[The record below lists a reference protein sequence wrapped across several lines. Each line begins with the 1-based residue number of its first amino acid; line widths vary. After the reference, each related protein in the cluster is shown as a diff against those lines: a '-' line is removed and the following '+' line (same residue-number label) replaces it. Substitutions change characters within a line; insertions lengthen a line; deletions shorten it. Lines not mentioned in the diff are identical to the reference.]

1 MRKWARWILVGL
13 GLVVLVA
20 AIYLWPV
27 LRVLMSKGLPQG
39 PEMRKYEGTSA
50 DNLKAIRT
58 ALLLYHDNEDR
69 FPEAAVWMDAIE
81 KQLKT
86 NDLTPEEAAKKL
98 QNPATGQFGYAINDA
113 AAGKYK
119 GDLKD
124 DKAVLVFEVPSGR
137 RNEHGDP
144 AKAQG
149 QAIQLDGT
157 VVRLPAK

>member
-1 MRKWARWILVGL
+1 MRKWGRWILLGVGL
-13 GLVVLVA
+13 LVLVA
-20 AIYLWPV
+20 GVWLWPV

-58 ALLLYHDNEDR
+58 ALMLYHDNEDK
-69 FPEAAVWMDAIE
+69 FPEANGWMDAIE

-98 QNPATGQFGYAINDA
+98 KNPATGEFGYAINDA

-124 DKAVLVFEVPSGR
+124 PKMVLVYESSGG
-137 RNEHGDP
+137 RNQHGTP
-144 AKAQG
+144 IAAKG
-149 QAIQLDGT
+149 QAIQLDGNL
-157 VVRLPAK
+157 VRLKGN